1 MHSTSN
7 PVLRKLSLLDFHKS
21 FVRTVGDTSKRL
33 DITDSKMLMAFM
45 DLSRSM
51 EKTLAKNLFGE
62 EADLLVV
69 NLMLMHEQQ
78 TNNVKED

>member
-33 DITDSKMLMAFM
+33 DIKDSKMLMAFM
-45 DLSRSM
+45 DLARSM
-51 EKTLAKNLFGE
+51 EKSLAKNLFGE
-62 EADLLVV
+62 GVDLSVV
-69 NLMLMHEQQ
+69 NSMLMHEEQ
-78 TNNVKED
+78 NNKVKED

>member
-1 MHSTSN
+1 MHSTNN

-21 FVRTVGDTSKRL
+21 FVRTVGDTSRRL
-33 DITDSKMLMAFM
+33 DIKDSTNLMSFM

-62 EADLLVV
+62 EADLSVV

-78 TNNVKED
+78 ANNAKED

>member
-1 MHSTSN
+1 MHSTNN

-33 DITDSKMLMAFM
+33 DIKDSTMLMTFM
-45 DLSRSM
+45 DLARSM

-62 EADLLVV
+62 EADVSVV
-69 NLMLMHEQQ
+69 NSMLMHEQL
-78 TNNVKED
+78 TNNIKED